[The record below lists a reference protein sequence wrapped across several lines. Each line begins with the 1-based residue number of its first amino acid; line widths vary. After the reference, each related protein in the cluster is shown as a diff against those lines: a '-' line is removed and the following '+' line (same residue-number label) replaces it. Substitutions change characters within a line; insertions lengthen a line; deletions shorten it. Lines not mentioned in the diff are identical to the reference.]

1 MRPFFR
7 LIIQRPDFTRYTSMN
22 NKEWHALL
30 LKYREGKCTKEELL
44 KIHRWYDNLNADSLA
59 VLNEQ
64 EKREM
69 EQRMLGRLAGET
81 SLSESYATEMPAT
94 EYAEPNVMRQWW
106 QRATVYMAAAAAVLL
121 VIGFW
126 AYLGKNPRKLDVM
139 QEKMFVQAPNTHLI
153 TEENTTDGP
162 KRLTLSDRS
171 TVTLEPGAKIVFPAA
186 FTGDKRTV
194 QLTGNAFF
202 EITRNPDQPF
212 LVYSGKIITRVLG
225 TSFRIK
231 NNAKDKALEVEVVTG
246 KVSVFE
252 NKEAFSEGEPAD
264 NQDNGVVLTP
274 NQRVTYF
281 PESRHLMTGLV
292 PEPVRASPTTEEA
305 RMIFN
310 DEKLQKIAETLQE
323 AYGIEIVFANDRIA
337 HCSFTGDLT
346 DMQLYDKLAL
356 ICKSNGADYE
366 VKGTRILINGH
377 GCD

>member
-1 MRPFFR
+1 
-7 LIIQRPDFTRYTSMN
+7 MN
-22 NKEWHALL
+22 NKKWHALL
-30 LKYREGKCTKEELL
+30 LKYREGNCTKEEIL
-44 KIHRWYDNLNADSLA
+44 KIHLWYESLNADGLA
-59 VLNEQ
+59 VLNDQ
-64 EKREM
+64 ERREM
-69 EQRMLGRLAGET
+69 EERMLGKL
-81 SLSESYATEMPAT
+81 ATETAL
-94 EYAEPNVMRQWW
+94 AEHAGPVIVRTWW
-106 QRATVYMAAAAAVLL
+106 RRAAVYLPAAAAVLI
-121 VIGFW
+121 VVSFW
-126 AYLGKNPRKLDVM
+126 VFFGNRGGKQGVT
-139 QEKMFVQAPNTHLI
+139 QEKMFVQATNSRLI
-153 TEENTTDGP
+153 TEKNNTDVP

-171 TVTLEPGAKIVFPAA
+171 TVILEPGASIVFPAT
-186 FTGDKRTV
+186 FQGDKRTV
-194 QLTGNAFF
+194 QLSGNAFF

-231 NNAKDKALEVEVVTG
+231 TNAKDKALEVEVVTG

-252 NKEAFSEGEPAD
+252 NREAFSEGDSID

-292 PEPVRASPTTEEA
+292 PEPVKASQATQEA
-305 RMIFN
+305 KMIFN
-310 DEKLQKIAETLQE
+310 DEKLEKIAETLQE

-356 ICKSNGADYE
+356 VCKSNGADYE
-366 VKGTRILINGH
+366 VKGTRILINGR

>member
-1 MRPFFR
+1 
-7 LIIQRPDFTRYTSMN
+7 MN
-22 NKEWHALL
+22 NNEWQALL
-30 LKYREGKCTKEELL
+30 LKYREGHCTKEEIL
-44 KIHRWYDNLNADSLA
+44 KIHLWYESLNADGMA
-59 VLNEQ
+59 VLNDQ

-69 EQRMLGRLAGET
+69 EERMLGRLAVET
-81 SLSESYATEMPAT
+81 SPVEYSEPAVVRTWWRKASVYLS
-94 EYAEPNVMRQWW
+94 
-106 QRATVYMAAAAAVLL
+106 AAAAILL
-121 VIGFW
+121 VVSFW
-126 AYLGKNPRKLDVM
+126 VFFGNRGRKPGVM
-139 QEKMFVQAPNTHLI
+139 QEKMFVQAPNSRLI
-153 TEENTTDGP
+153 TEENTTDLP

-231 NNAKDKALEVEVVTG
+231 NNAKDRALEVEVVTG

-252 NKEAFSEGEPAD
+252 NREAFNDSDPVD

-281 PESRHLMTGLV
+281 AESRHLMTGLV
-292 PEPVRASPTTEEA
+292 PEPVKALPAAEEA
-305 RMIFN
+305 KMNFD
-310 DEKLQKIAETLQE
+310 DEKLEKIAATLQE
-323 AYGIEIVFANDRIA
+323 TYGIEIVFANDRIA

-366 VKGTRILINGH
+366 VKGTRILINGR

>member
-1 MRPFFR
+1 
-7 LIIQRPDFTRYTSMN
+7 MN
-22 NKEWHALL
+22 NNEWQALL
-30 LKYREGKCTKEELL
+30 LKYRQGNCTKEEIL
-44 KIHRWYDNLNADSLA
+44 KIHLWYENLHADDLA
-59 VLNEQ
+59 VLNDQ

-69 EQRMLGRLAGET
+69 EERMLGKLAAGT
-81 SLSESYATEMPAT
+81 SPV
-94 EYAEPNVMRQWW
+94 EYAGPVIVRTWW
-106 QRATVYMAAAAAVLL
+106 RRAAVYLSAAAAVLL
-121 VIGFW
+121 VVGFW
-126 AYLGKNPRKLDVM
+126 MFFGNRGGKPGVI
-139 QEKMFVQAPNTHLI
+139 QEKMFVQAPNSQLI
-153 TEENTTDGP
+153 TEENNTDLP

-171 TVTLEPGAKIVFPAA
+171 TVTLEPGAIIVFPAA

-212 LVYSGKIITRVLG
+212 LVYSGKLITRVLG

-231 NNAKDKALEVEVVTG
+231 TNAKDKALEVEVVTG

-252 NKEAFSEGEPAD
+252 NRDAFNESDSVD

-281 PESRHLMTGLV
+281 SESRHLMTGLV
-292 PEPVRASPTTEEA
+292 PEPVKASQVSEEA
-305 RMIFN
+305 KMIFN
-310 DEKLQKIAETLQE
+310 DEKLQKIAATLQE
-323 AYGIEIVFANDRIA
+323 AYGIEIVFANDRLA
-337 HCSFTGDLT
+337 HCTFTGDLT

-356 ICKSNGADYE
+356 VCKSNGADYE

>member
-1 MRPFFR
+1 
-7 LIIQRPDFTRYTSMN
+7 MN
-22 NKEWHALL
+22 NKEWHDLL
-30 LKYREGKCTKEELL
+30 LKYRQGQCTKGEIL
-44 KIHRWYDNLNADSLA
+44 KIHRWYESLNADGMA
-59 VLNEQ
+59 VLDDQ

-69 EQRMLGRLAGET
+69 EERMLGKLAAET
-81 SLSESYATEMPAT
+81 SVSEQP
-94 EYAEPNVMRQWW
+94 EPVLVRPWW
-106 QRATVYMAAAAAVLL
+106 SRAAVYLTAAAAVLVL
-121 VIGFW
+121 GFW
-126 AYLGKNPRKLDVM
+126 MFFGRVGGERALGS
-139 QEKMFVQAPNTHLI
+139 EKMFVQAPNSRLI
-153 TEENTTDGP
+153 TEQNNTNVP

-171 TVTLEPGAKIVFPAA
+171 TVTLEPGATIVFPAT

-231 NNAKDKALEVEVVTG
+231 NNAKDRALEVEVVTG

-252 NKEAFSEGEPAD
+252 NREAFSEGDSVD

-292 PEPVRASPTTEEA
+292 PEPVKSSAAAEEA
-305 RMIFN
+305 KMVFN
-310 DEKLQKIAETLQE
+310 DEKLEKIAATLQE

-356 ICKSNGADYE
+356 VCKSNGADYE
-366 VKGTRILINGH
+366 VKGTRILINGR

>member
-1 MRPFFR
+1 
-7 LIIQRPDFTRYTSMN
+7 MN
-22 NKEWHALL
+22 HNERQALL
-30 LKYREGKCTKEELL
+30 LKYREGRCTKEEIL
-44 KIHRWYDNLNADSLA
+44 KIHLWYEGLNADGLA
-59 VLNEQ
+59 VLSDQ

-69 EQRMLGRLAGET
+69 EERMLGKLAAET
-81 SLSESYATEMPAT
+81 SPVEYSGPVVARSLWRRSAVYLS
-94 EYAEPNVMRQWW
+94 
-106 QRATVYMAAAAAVLL
+106 AAAAVLL
-121 VIGFW
+121 VVSFWGFFGDRR
-126 AYLGKNPRKLDVM
+126 GKQGVV
-139 QEKMFVQAPNTHLI
+139 QEKMFVQAPDGRLI
-153 TEENTTDGP
+153 TEENTTNVP

-171 TVTLEPGAKIVFPAA
+171 TVTLEPGAKIVFPASFA
-186 FTGDKRTV
+186 RDKRTV

-231 NNAKDKALEVEVVTG
+231 SNAKDKALEVEVVTG

-252 NKEAFSEGEPAD
+252 NREAFSESYSSD
-264 NQDNGVVLTP
+264 SQDNGVVLTP

-281 PESRHLMTGLV
+281 SESRHLMTGLV
-292 PEPVRASPTTEEA
+292 PEPVKASTATTEVK
-305 RMIFN
+305 MNFD
-310 DEKLQKIAETLQE
+310 DEKLERIAATLQE
-323 AYGIEIVFANDRIA
+323 TYGIEIVFANDRLA

>member
-1 MRPFFR
+1 
-7 LIIQRPDFTRYTSMN
+7 MN
-22 NKEWHALL
+22 NKEWQALL
-30 LKYREGKCTKEELL
+30 LKYREGNCTKEEML
-44 KIHRWYDNLNADSLA
+44 KIHRWYEGLNAEGMA
-59 VLNEQ
+59 VLNDQ

-69 EQRMLGRLAGET
+69 EERMMGKLEAET
-81 SLSESYATEMPAT
+81 SVS
-94 EYAEPNVMRQWW
+94 EYAEPVIVRQWW
-106 QRATVYMAAAAAVLL
+106 RRASVYVATAAAVLL

-126 AYLGKNPRKLDVM
+126 AFLGKDARKPGVT
-139 QEKMFVQAPNTHLI
+139 QEKMFVQAPNSRLI
-153 TEENTTDGP
+153 TEENTTNLP

-171 TVTLEPGAKIVFPAA
+171 TVTLEPGAKIVFPASFA
-186 FTGDKRTV
+186 GDKRTV

-252 NKEAFSEGEPAD
+252 NREAFSEGDSAD

-281 PESRHLMTGLV
+281 AESRHLMTGLV
-292 PEPVRASPTTEEA
+292 PEPVKASQATGEA
-305 RMIFN
+305 KMIFN
-310 DEKLQKIAETLQE
+310 DEKLEKIAATLQE
-323 AYGIEIVFANDRIA
+323 TYGIEIVFANDRIA

-356 ICKSNGADYE
+356 VCKSNGADYE
-366 VKGTRILINGH
+366 VKGTRILINGR

>member
-1 MRPFFR
+1 
-7 LIIQRPDFTRYTSMN
+7 MN

-30 LKYREGKCTKEELL
+30 LKYREGNCTKEEIL
-44 KIHRWYDNLNADSLA
+44 KIHRWYESLNADGMA
-59 VLNEQ
+59 VLNDQ

-69 EQRMLGRLAGET
+69 EERMLGRLSVET
-81 SLSESYATEMPAT
+81 SMAETSAIEH
-94 EYAEPNVMRQWW
+94 AEPVVVRNWW
-106 QRATVYMAAAAAVLL
+106 HRVTVYLATAAAVLL

-126 AYLGKNPRKLDVM
+126 AYLGKGSRRPGVM
-139 QEKMFVQAPNTHLI
+139 QEKMFVQAPKSRLI
-153 TEENTTDGP
+153 TEENTTNVP

-171 TVTLEPGAKIVFPAA
+171 TVTLEPGAKIVFPAS

-252 NKEAFSEGEPAD
+252 NREAFSESDSVD

-281 PESRHLMTGLV
+281 SESRHLMTGLV
-292 PEPVRASPTTEEA
+292 PEPVKASQAAEEA
-305 RMIFN
+305 KMIFN
-310 DEKLQKIAETLQE
+310 DEKLEKIAATLQE

-356 ICKSNGADYE
+356 VCKSNGADYE

>member
-1 MRPFFR
+1 
-7 LIIQRPDFTRYTSMN
+7 MN
-22 NKEWHALL
+22 NKEWQALL
-30 LKYREGKCTKEELL
+30 LKYREGNCTKEEKL
-44 KIHRWYDNLNADSLA
+44 KIHRWYESLNADGMA
-59 VLNEQ
+59 VLSDQ

-69 EQRMLGRLAGET
+69 EERMLGKLVVET
-81 SLSESYATEMPAT
+81 SVAGSSALD
-94 EYAEPNVMRQWW
+94 YAEPAVVRQWW
-106 QRATVYMAAAAAVLL
+106 RRAAVYIATAAAALL

-126 AYLGKNPRKLDVM
+126 AFLGKDARKPGVM
-139 QEKMFVQAPNTHLI
+139 QEKMFVQAPQSRLI
-153 TEENTTDGP
+153 TEENTTDLP

-171 TVTLEPGAKIVFPAA
+171 TVTLEPGAKIVFPASFA
-186 FTGDKRTV
+186 GDKRTV

-252 NKEAFSEGEPAD
+252 NREAFSEGDSVD

-281 PESRHLMTGLV
+281 AESRHLMTGLV
-292 PEPVRASPTTEEA
+292 PEPVKTSQVAEEA
-305 RMIFN
+305 KMIFN
-310 DEKLQKIAETLQE
+310 DEKLEKIAAALQE
-323 AYGIEIVFANDRIA
+323 TYGIEIVFANDRIA

-356 ICKSNGADYE
+356 VCKSNGADYE
-366 VKGTRILINGH
+366 VKGTRILINGR

>member
-1 MRPFFR
+1 
-7 LIIQRPDFTRYTSMN
+7 MN
-22 NKEWHALL
+22 NKEWQALL
-30 LKYREGKCTKEELL
+30 LKYREGNCTKEEKLR
-44 KIHRWYDNLNADSLA
+44 IHRWYESLNADGMA
-59 VLNEQ
+59 VLNDQ

-69 EQRMLGRLAGET
+69 EERMLGKLAMET
-81 SLSESYATEMPAT
+81 SVAGAPAAGT
-94 EYAEPNVMRQWW
+94 PAAGHEEAAVARQLW
-106 QRATVYMAAAAAVLL
+106 RRTTVYLATAAAVLL

-126 AYLGKNPRKLDVM
+126 AFLGKGTRRPGVM
-139 QEKMFVQAPNTHLI
+139 HEKMFVQAPQSRLI
-153 TEENTTDGP
+153 TEENTTGGP

-171 TVTLEPGAKIVFPAA
+171 TVTLEPGARIVFPAT

-252 NKEAFSEGEPAD
+252 NREAFSEENPAD

-281 PESRHLMTGLV
+281 AESRHLMTGLV
-292 PEPVRASPTTEEA
+292 PEPVKTSQVAQEA
-305 RMIFN
+305 KMIFN
-310 DEKLQKIAETLQE
+310 DEKLEKIAAVLQE
-323 AYGIEIVFANDRIA
+323 VYGIEIVFANDRIA

-356 ICKSNGADYE
+356 VCKSNGADYE
-366 VKGTRILINGH
+366 VKGTRILINGR

>member
-1 MRPFFR
+1 
-7 LIIQRPDFTRYTSMN
+7 MN
-22 NKEWHALL
+22 NNEWQALL
-30 LKYREGKCTKEELL
+30 LKYREGNCTKEEIL
-44 KIHRWYDNLNADSLA
+44 KIHLWYENLHTDGLEMLS
-59 VLNEQ
+59 EQ

-69 EQRMLGRLAGET
+69 EERMLGKLVAET
-81 SLSESYATEMPAT
+81 AEA
-94 EYAEPNVMRQWW
+94 EYAEPVIIQSWW
-106 QRATVYMAAAAAVLL
+106 RGSTVYLAAAAAVLL

-126 AYLGKNPRKLDVM
+126 AFLGKDPRRQRVIE
-139 QEKMFVQAPNTHLI
+139 EKMFVEAPNSRLI
-153 TEENTTDGP
+153 TEQNMTNVP

-171 TVTLEPGAKIVFPAA
+171 TVTLEPGAKIVFPAS
-186 FTGDKRTV
+186 FTGDNRTV

-202 EITRNPDQPF
+202 QITRNPDQPF
-212 LVYSGKIITRVLG
+212 MVYSGKIITRVLG

-252 NKEAFSEGEPAD
+252 NREAFSENDSVD

-292 PEPVRASPTTEEA
+292 PEPVKAAASAVEA
-305 RMIFN
+305 KMIFN
-310 DEKLQKIAETLQE
+310 DEKLEKIAETLQE

-337 HCSFTGDLT
+337 HCSFTGDLS

-356 ICKSNGADYE
+356 VCKSNGADYE
-366 VKGTRILINGH
+366 VKGTRILINGR

>member
-1 MRPFFR
+1 MPFLR
-7 LIIQRPDFTRYTSMN
+7 LIISKTRFTPHYTSMN

-30 LKYREGKCTKEELL
+30 LKYREGSCTKEEIL
-44 KIHRWYDNLNADSLA
+44 KIHRWYESLNADGMA
-59 VLNEQ
+59 VLNDQ

-69 EQRMLGRLAGET
+69 EERMLSKLVGEAF
-81 SLSESYATEMPAT
+81 EVER
-94 EYAEPNVMRQWW
+94 EEPVVVRQWW
-106 QRATVYMAAAAAVLL
+106 RRATVYLATAAAVLL

-126 AYLGKNPRKLDVM
+126 AFLGKDARRQGVM
-139 QEKMFVQAPNTHLI
+139 KEKVFVQAPNSRLI
-153 TEENTTDGP
+153 TEENATNGP

-171 TVTLEPGAKIVFPAA
+171 TVILEPGAKIVFPAS

-202 EITRNPDQPF
+202 QITRNPDQPF
-212 LVYSGKIITRVLG
+212 LVYSGQIITRVLG

-231 NNAKDKALEVEVVTG
+231 TNARDKALEVEVVTG

-252 NKEAFSEGEPAD
+252 NRAAFSESDSID
-264 NQDNGVVLTP
+264 NQANGVVLTP

-281 PESRHLMTGLV
+281 AESRHLMTGLV
-292 PEPVRASPTTEEA
+292 PEPVKASESAVEA
-305 RMIFN
+305 KMIFN
-310 DEKLQKIAETLQE
+310 DEKLEKIAATLQE

-356 ICKSNGADYE
+356 VCKSNGADYE

>member
-1 MRPFFR
+1 
-7 LIIQRPDFTRYTSMN
+7 MN
-22 NKEWHALL
+22 NKEWQALL
-30 LKYREGKCTKEELL
+30 LKYREGNCTKEEKLR
-44 KIHRWYDNLNADSLA
+44 IHRWYENLNADGMA
-59 VLNEQ
+59 VLSDE
-64 EKREM
+64 EKHEM
-69 EQRMLGRLAGET
+69 EERMLGKLAAET
-81 SLSESYATEMPAT
+81 SVAGTPGVGTPAADHEET
-94 EYAEPNVMRQWW
+94 VVVRQWW
-106 QRATVYMAAAAAVLL
+106 RKATVYLATAAAVLL
-121 VIGFW
+121 VVGFW
-126 AYLGKNPRKLDVM
+126 AFLGKGARRPGVM
-139 QEKMFVQAPNTHLI
+139 EEKMFVQAPQSRLI
-153 TEENTTDGP
+153 TEENMTSVS

-171 TVTLEPGAKIVFPAA
+171 TVTLEPGARIVFPAT

-252 NKEAFSEGEPAD
+252 NREAFSEGDSVD

-281 PESRHLMTGLV
+281 AESRHLMTGLV
-292 PEPVRASPTTEEA
+292 PEPVKTSQVAEEA
-305 RMIFN
+305 KMIFN
-310 DEKLQKIAETLQE
+310 DEKLEKIAAALQE

-337 HCSFTGDLT
+337 HCSFTGDLS

-356 ICKSNGADYE
+356 VCKSNGADYE
-366 VKGTRILINGH
+366 IKGTRILINGR

>member
-1 MRPFFR
+1 
-7 LIIQRPDFTRYTSMN
+7 MN
-22 NKEWHALL
+22 NKEWQALL
-30 LKYREGKCTKEELL
+30 LKYREGNCTKEEKL
-44 KIHRWYDNLNADSLA
+44 KIHRWYESLNADGMA
-59 VLNEQ
+59 VLSDQ
-64 EKREM
+64 EKHEM
-69 EQRMLGRLAGET
+69 EERMLGKLAVET
-81 SLSESYATEMPAT
+81 SGAGLSALD
-94 EYAEPNVMRQWW
+94 YAEPAVVRQWW
-106 QRATVYMAAAAAVLL
+106 HRATVYIATAAAVLL

-126 AYLGKNPRKLDVM
+126 AFLGKDARKPGVM
-139 QEKMFVQAPNTHLI
+139 QEKMFVQAPQSRLI
-153 TEENTTDGP
+153 TEENTTNLP

-171 TVTLEPGAKIVFPAA
+171 TVILEPGAKIVFPASFA
-186 FTGDKRTV
+186 GDKRTV

-252 NKEAFSEGEPAD
+252 NREAFSEGDSVD

-281 PESRHLMTGLV
+281 AESRHLMTGLV
-292 PEPVRASPTTEEA
+292 PEPVKTLQVAEEA
-305 RMIFN
+305 KMIFN
-310 DEKLQKIAETLQE
+310 DEKLEKIAAALQE
-323 AYGIEIVFANDRIA
+323 TYGIEIVFANDRIA

-356 ICKSNGADYE
+356 VCKSNGADYE
-366 VKGTRILINGH
+366 VKGTRILINGR

>member
-1 MRPFFR
+1 
-7 LIIQRPDFTRYTSMN
+7 MN
-22 NKEWHALL
+22 NKEWQALL
-30 LKYREGKCTKEELL
+30 LKYREGNCTKEEIL
-44 KIHRWYDNLNADSLA
+44 KIHLWYENLSPDGLA
-59 VLNEQ
+59 TLGEQ
-64 EKREM
+64 EKRDM
-69 EQRMLGRLAGET
+69 EHRMLGRLAAET
-81 SLSESYATEMPAT
+81 SEAVYTEPMVIRPWWSRASVYLS
-94 EYAEPNVMRQWW
+94 
-106 QRATVYMAAAAAVLL
+106 AAAAVLL
-121 VIGFW
+121 VVSFW
-126 AYLGKNPRKLDVM
+126 VFFGNRGGRRGVM
-139 QEKMFVQAPNTHLI
+139 REKMFVEAPNGRLI
-153 TEENTTDGP
+153 TEENNTNMP

-171 TVTLEPGAKIVFPAA
+171 TVILEPGARIVFPAA

-231 NNAKDKALEVEVVTG
+231 TNARDKALEVEVVTG

-252 NKEAFSEGEPAD
+252 NREAFSESDSID

-281 PESRHLMTGLV
+281 SESRHLMTGLV
-292 PEPVRASPTTEEA
+292 PEPVKATPATVEA
-305 RMIFN
+305 KLVFN
-310 DEKLQKIAETLQE
+310 DEKLAKIAQALQE
-323 AYGIEIVFANDRIA
+323 TYGIEIVFANDRIA
-337 HCSFTGDLT
+337 QCTFTGDLS

-356 ICKSNGADYE
+356 VCKSNGADYE

>member
-1 MRPFFR
+1 
-7 LIIQRPDFTRYTSMN
+7 MN
-22 NKEWHALL
+22 NNEWQALL
-30 LKYREGKCTKEELL
+30 LKYREGNCTKEEVL
-44 KIHRWYDNLNADSLA
+44 KIHLWYENLHADGLGMLS
-59 VLNEQ
+59 EQ

-69 EQRMLGRLAGET
+69 EERMLGKLVAETAEAG
-81 SLSESYATEMPAT
+81 
-94 EYAEPNVMRQWW
+94 YAEPVVKQSWW
-106 QRATVYMAAAAAVLL
+106 RGATVYLATAAAALL

-126 AYLGKNPRKLDVM
+126 AFLGKDPRRQRVIE
-139 QEKMFVQAPNTHLI
+139 EKMFVEAPNSRLI
-153 TEENTTDGP
+153 TEENMSNVP

-171 TVTLEPGAKIVFPAA
+171 TVTLEPGAKIVFPAS
-186 FTGDKRTV
+186 FTGDNRTV

-212 LVYSGKIITRVLG
+212 MVYSGKIITRVLG

-252 NKEAFSEGEPAD
+252 NREAFNENDSID

-292 PEPVRASPTTEEA
+292 PEPVKAVASAAEA
-305 RMIFN
+305 KMIFN
-310 DEKLQKIAETLQE
+310 DEKLEKIAETLQE

-337 HCSFTGDLT
+337 HCSFTGDLS

-356 ICKSNGADYE
+356 VCKSNGADYE
-366 VKGTRILINGH
+366 VKGTRILINGR

>member
-1 MRPFFR
+1 
-7 LIIQRPDFTRYTSMN
+7 MN
-22 NKEWHALL
+22 NKEWHTLL
-30 LKYREGKCTKEELL
+30 LKYREGNCTKEEIL
-44 KIHRWYDNLNADSLA
+44 KIHRWYESLNADGMA
-59 VLNEQ
+59 VLSDQ

-69 EQRMLGRLAGET
+69 EERMLGRLSVET
-81 SLSESYATEMPAT
+81 SIAETSAI
-94 EYAEPNVMRQWW
+94 EYAEPVVVRNWW
-106 QRATVYMAAAAAVLL
+106 RRATVYLATAAAVLL

-126 AYLGKNPRKLDVM
+126 AFLGKGSRRPGIM
-139 QEKMFVQAPNTHLI
+139 QEKMFVQAPNSRLI
-153 TEENTTDGP
+153 TEENTTNVP

-171 TVTLEPGAKIVFPAA
+171 TVTLEPGAKIVFPAS

-231 NNAKDKALEVEVVTG
+231 NNPKDKALEVEVVTG

-252 NKEAFSEGEPAD
+252 NREAFSESDSAD

-281 PESRHLMTGLV
+281 SESRHLMTGLV
-292 PEPVRASPTTEEA
+292 PEPVKASQAAEEA

-310 DEKLQKIAETLQE
+310 DEKLEKIAATLQE

-356 ICKSNGADYE
+356 VCKSNGADYE